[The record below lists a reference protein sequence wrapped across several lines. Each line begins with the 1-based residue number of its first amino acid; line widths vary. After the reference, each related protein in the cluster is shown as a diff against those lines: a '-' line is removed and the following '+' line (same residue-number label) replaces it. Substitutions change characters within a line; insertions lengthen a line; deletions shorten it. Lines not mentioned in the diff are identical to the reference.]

1 MTTHSAIVHV
11 VDDDEPTRKG
21 TARLLEAAGFA
32 ARTYA
37 SANDFLSAVGPGTSG
52 CLILDVRLPDQNGL
66 ELQVALVERGV
77 PLPIIFMTGY
87 GEIPDTV
94 RAIQRGAVDFLT
106 KPVDGKV
113 LLAAVSR
120 ALALDQAARAAREH
134 QQTLQSRYDR
144 LTSREREVFLHL
156 IGGQLNKQVAADLDI
171 SERTIKLH
179 RSNIFKKLQV
189 DSMAEMARLA
199 VELGIDPQ
207 TAPKDTG

>member
-1 MTTHSAIVHV
+1 MNSPIVHV
-11 VDDDEPTRKG
+11 VDDDEPTLKG
-21 TARLLEAAGFA
+21 AVRLLEAAGFA
-32 ARTYA
+32 ARTYT
-37 SANDFLSAVGPGTSG
+37 SATDFLGDVEPGAAG
-52 CLILDVRLPDQNGL
+52 CIILDVRLPDLNGL
-66 ELQVALVERGV
+66 ELQVALAERGV

-106 KPVDGKV
+106 KPVDGNV

-120 ALALDQAARAAREH
+120 ALAQDEASRAAREH
-134 QQTLQSRYDR
+134 RQTLQRRYDR

-156 IGGQLNKQVAADLDI
+156 IGGQLNKQVAADLEI

-179 RSNIFKKLQV
+179 RANIFKKLEV

-207 TAPKDTG
+207 TAPKDNG

>member
-1 MTTHSAIVHV
+1 MNSPIVHV
-11 VDDDEPTRKG
+11 VDDDEPTRRG

-37 SANDFLSAVGPGTSG
+37 SANAFLSAVDLGTSG
-52 CLILDVRLPDQNGL
+52 CIVLDVRLPDLNGL
-66 ELQVALVERGV
+66 DLQVALAERGV

-106 KPVDGKV
+106 KPADGKV

-120 ALALDQAARAAREH
+120 ALALDEASRAECAHRRAM
-134 QQTLQSRYDR
+134 QDRYDR
-144 LTSREREVFLHL
+144 LTSREREVFVHL
-156 IGGQLNKQVAADLDI
+156 IGGQLNKQVAADLAI

-179 RSNIFKKLQV
+179 RANIFKKLEV

-199 VELGIDPQ
+199 VDLGIDPHA
-207 TAPKDTG
+207 APKDSG